1 MSLYNMVNGF
11 NLACV
16 VIMPMLDRKQEDW
29 PRFRDCFV
37 TEDENIA
44 IYTRVGGPNRNSGY
58 EEEVLYTLPNF
69 IKTYDDEYDNTY
81 GTYEFSVPDKWKAD
95 FDLIMKGDVLK
106 VSEEYVQH
114 VRDFYPVL
122 AEKGVIDKIFRATDE
137 GKNSDEE

>member
-16 VIMPMLDRKQEDW
+16 MIMPMLDRKQEDW

-37 TEDENIA
+37 TEYEHIA

-58 EEEVLYTLPNF
+58 GEEVLYTLPNF

-137 GKNSDEE
+137 GENSDEE